1 MAAETEL
8 DPVIHAPARLRV
20 LVTLAIL
27 RDGDSLSFTRLQELL
42 GLTPGNLIIHLRKL
56 EDAGYVT
63 TVKTG
68 SGVTAR
74 TSVSLSQQGRPEQL
88 HSSPAAAG
96 GHHIKI
102 AKIAA
107 NTGHSSRRLR
117 AFCRCERRIGARAC
131 NYARIRC
138 STLDLSGSVVLRV
151 WIGVSMR
158 SPWRAQWS
166 I

>member
-20 LVTLAIL
+20 VVTLATL

-42 GLTPGNLIIHLRKL
+42 GLTPGNLITHLRKL

-74 TSVSLSQQGRPEQL
+74 TSVSLSQQGREAL
-88 HSSPAAAG
+88 
-96 GHHIKI
+96 
-102 AKIAA
+102 
-107 NTGHSSRRLR
+107 NTYS
-117 AFCRCERRIGARAC
+117 A
-131 NYARIRC
+131 
-138 STLDLSGSVVLRV
+138 VLRQLLDSASTN
-151 WIGVSMR
+151 GT
-158 SPWRAQWS
+158 SPH
-166 I
+166 